1 MADLGEEAFSS
12 QMKVVAT
19 FLRLLEELMRNKQ
32 QDLRYGTKT
41 QRRGI
46 LGRMKD
52 FVGGIFKK
60 VYDGTFGRLSRNG
73 KDYGQLDLNDPAVAK
88 LFADTM
94 KQMGM
99 DAMHEDN
106 NLLFSTSDVAKI
118 LAFSKMVEQ
127 ELGKKIE
134 HENDTPEK
142 EQSQEHGQDQ
152 ERQADAR
159 GWSDYPATPEQID
172 LTATVL
178 AADEGVSIDEIKK
191 DFSENP
197 SIGEL
202 QIALEAKGHD
212 TMAIQPDLKN
222 YATPEQRAQLDMLKD
237 KGIIGENELMQL
249 GKYPSQDKA
258 SEVLENHADAV
269 KMLDSDEIS
278 NRAEAIRSHDG
289 MDPDSHTNIKSSLDD
304 LRRKGHHIGAWVRY
318 GYMKD
323 PNQKGHI
330 IPDPVA
336 AAVVE
341 RIFKMYL
348 EGNSR
353 ADIARI
359 LNSEQIPPPGLYKIQ
374 QGDKYKNAFMAG
386 EWDSCSI
393 SRILKEEMYIGNM
406 VQGRQASESYK
417 TKKLRTLPKEDWIRV
432 IGTHE
437 AIISLETWNQ
447 TQALLAVGARSFTRS
462 EEIGLFSRK
471 VYCGHCNKLMRT
483 GRSKRKSGTYYNYVI
498 CVRRH
503 PEINPCPVHAVSNAL
518 MEKTILDQ
526 LDILAAK
533 YKDGSLFSEI
543 MDEESTIG
551 IEIKRLKAELAQHK
565 KKLVEYESGLKC
577 LYLDKASGSISNS
590 DYQFL
595 SRELSAGK
603 ELAERKVDLCT
614 ENYNKILRSQEI
626 LREKAGVLESY
637 SRPKELTRSM
647 VETFIDHIVICS
659 SSDGTS
665 KQEIKIYWNF

>member
-127 ELGKKIE
+127 ELGKM
-134 HENDTPEK
+134 
-142 EQSQEHGQDQ
+142 
-152 ERQADAR
+152 
-159 GWSDYPATPEQID
+159 
-172 LTATVL
+172 
-178 AADEGVSIDEIKK
+178 
-191 DFSENP
+191 
-197 SIGEL
+197 

-289 MDPDSHTNIKSSLDD
+289 MDPDSHTKQVESWKEDLSAKVGNAFEASRDANGQPNLNNFALQCNLRGIAVQFANDGELLFTDANQHHKQVRADNLDPKFSRNSEAFKGQKMSKPVKQKQEEIIKSTDQ
-304 LRRKGHHIGAWVRY
+304 RNHEH
-318 GYMKD
+318 
-323 PNQKGHI
+323 
-330 IPDPVA
+330 
-336 AAVVE
+336 
-341 RIFKMYL
+341 
-348 EGNSR
+348 SR
-353 ADIARI
+353 AHDSQDHGDAHGSENKAR
-359 LNSEQIPPPGLYKIQ
+359 
-374 QGDKYKNAFMAG
+374 
-386 EWDSCSI
+386 
-393 SRILKEEMYIGNM
+393 
-406 VQGRQASESYK
+406 
-417 TKKLRTLPKEDWIRV
+417 
-432 IGTHE
+432 
-437 AIISLETWNQ
+437 
-447 TQALLAVGARSFTRS
+447 
-462 EEIGLFSRK
+462 
-471 VYCGHCNKLMRT
+471 
-483 GRSKRKSGTYYNYVI
+483 
-498 CVRRH
+498 
-503 PEINPCPVHAVSNAL
+503 
-518 MEKTILDQ
+518 
-526 LDILAAK
+526 
-533 YKDGSLFSEI
+533 
-543 MDEESTIG
+543 
-551 IEIKRLKAELAQHK
+551 
-565 KKLVEYESGLKC
+565 
-577 LYLDKASGSISNS
+577 
-590 DYQFL
+590 
-595 SRELSAGK
+595 
-603 ELAERKVDLCT
+603 
-614 ENYNKILRSQEI
+614 
-626 LREKAGVLESY
+626 
-637 SRPKELTRSM
+637 
-647 VETFIDHIVICS
+647 
-659 SSDGTS
+659 
-665 KQEIKIYWNF
+665 

>member
-152 ERQADAR
+152 ERQANAR

-289 MDPDSHTNIKSSLDD
+289 MDPDSHTKQVESWKED
-304 LRRKGHHIGAWVRY
+304 LSAKVG
-318 GYMKD
+318 
-323 PNQKGHI
+323 
-330 IPDPVA
+330 
-336 AAVVE
+336 
-341 RIFKMYL
+341 
-348 EGNSR
+348 
-353 ADIARI
+353 
-359 LNSEQIPPPGLYKIQ
+359 
-374 QGDKYKNAFMAG
+374 NAFEA
-386 EWDSCSI
+386 
-393 SRILKEEMYIGNM
+393 SRDANGQPNLNNFALQCNLRGIA
-406 VQGRQASESYK
+406 VQFANDVELLF
-417 TKKLRTLPKEDWIRV
+417 TD
-432 IGTHE
+432 
-437 AIISLETWNQ
+437 ANQ
-447 TQALLAVGARSFTRS
+447 HHGQ
-462 EEIGLFSRK
+462 
-471 VYCGHCNKLMRT
+471 
-483 GRSKRKSGTYYNYVI
+483 
-498 CVRRH
+498 
-503 PEINPCPVHAVSNAL
+503 
-518 MEKTILDQ
+518 
-526 LDILAAK
+526 
-533 YKDGSLFSEI
+533 
-543 MDEESTIG
+543 
-551 IEIKRLKAELAQHK
+551 
-565 KKLVEYESGLKC
+565 
-577 LYLDKASGSISNS
+577 
-590 DYQFL
+590 
-595 SRELSAGK
+595 
-603 ELAERKVDLCT
+603 
-614 ENYNKILRSQEI
+614 
-626 LREKAGVLESY
+626 
-637 SRPKELTRSM
+637 
-647 VETFIDHIVICS
+647 
-659 SSDGTS
+659 
-665 KQEIKIYWNF
+665 

>member
-142 EQSQEHGQDQ
+142 EQSQEHGQNQ

-212 TMAIQPDLKN
+212 
-222 YATPEQRAQLDMLKD
+222 
-237 KGIIGENELMQL
+237 MQL

-289 MDPDSHTNIKSSLDD
+289 MDPDSHTKQVESWKEDLSAKVGNAFEASRDANGQPNLNNFALQCNLRGIAVQFANDGELLFTDANQHHKQVRADNLDPKFSRNSEAFKGQKMSKPLKQKQEEIIKSTDQ
-304 LRRKGHHIGAWVRY
+304 RNHEH
-318 GYMKD
+318 
-323 PNQKGHI
+323 
-330 IPDPVA
+330 
-336 AAVVE
+336 
-341 RIFKMYL
+341 
-348 EGNSR
+348 SR
-353 ADIARI
+353 AHDSQDHGDAHGSENKAR
-359 LNSEQIPPPGLYKIQ
+359 
-374 QGDKYKNAFMAG
+374 
-386 EWDSCSI
+386 
-393 SRILKEEMYIGNM
+393 
-406 VQGRQASESYK
+406 
-417 TKKLRTLPKEDWIRV
+417 
-432 IGTHE
+432 
-437 AIISLETWNQ
+437 
-447 TQALLAVGARSFTRS
+447 
-462 EEIGLFSRK
+462 
-471 VYCGHCNKLMRT
+471 
-483 GRSKRKSGTYYNYVI
+483 
-498 CVRRH
+498 
-503 PEINPCPVHAVSNAL
+503 
-518 MEKTILDQ
+518 
-526 LDILAAK
+526 
-533 YKDGSLFSEI
+533 
-543 MDEESTIG
+543 
-551 IEIKRLKAELAQHK
+551 
-565 KKLVEYESGLKC
+565 
-577 LYLDKASGSISNS
+577 
-590 DYQFL
+590 
-595 SRELSAGK
+595 
-603 ELAERKVDLCT
+603 
-614 ENYNKILRSQEI
+614 
-626 LREKAGVLESY
+626 
-637 SRPKELTRSM
+637 
-647 VETFIDHIVICS
+647 
-659 SSDGTS
+659 
-665 KQEIKIYWNF
+665 